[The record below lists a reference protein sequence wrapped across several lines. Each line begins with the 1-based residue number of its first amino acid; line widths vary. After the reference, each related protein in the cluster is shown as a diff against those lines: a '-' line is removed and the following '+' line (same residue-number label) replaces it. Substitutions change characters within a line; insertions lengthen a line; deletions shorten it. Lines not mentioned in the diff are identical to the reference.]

1 MKIMKFLTILG
12 LLLCMSCDIDESVII
27 QGCTDSSAGNY
38 NPEATND
45 DGTCYYGPVLFINEF
60 MASNDTF
67 IEDPDD
73 DGTDPFDDWI
83 EIYNPN
89 NEAIDIGGM
98 YLADGN
104 MEGHKISIEDPTKTT
119 IEAGGYLIIWF
130 DKEPEDGILH
140 ISEKLGGDGDGIYL
154 YDVDS
159 TTIIDSHE
167 YSQQYGDVSMA
178 RPIMADPEALF
189 FGENR
194 DNWILTMTPTP
205 GEENSIQEPVFG
217 CTDDVAVNY
226 NLDANLDDGSCII
239 EGVYIN
245 ELYENG
251 EWIELYNNM
260 SETIDISGWFI
271 QLDEDSWQIPV
282 DAVGSEIAS
291 GSFMIFWADEDDD
304 FPHLGEELTLN
315 SYGGTIALYE
325 SDGTTMV
332 DSIGYTEQDDEKSWG
347 RFPDGSDIWKYTTPT
362 QGAANEYTPDIV
374 LTGVLF
380 INEIL
385 ASNDN
390 AVTDE
395 FGEYDDCIELYNSG
409 SEAIDIGGMYVSDNL
424 DELTKHQIPET
435 NPELTSV
442 PPGGFLVLWF
452 DGQSE
457 QGVLHVGTNLSSGGE
472 DAVLVDADGTTII
485 DSYTFEAQT
494 TDVSIGRSPDGSDN
508 WVEYDPPNLG
518 ETNPNP

>member
-1 MKIMKFLTILG
+1 MKIIKFLTILG
-12 LLLCMSCDIDESVII
+12 LLLCMGCDTEELIVIH
-27 QGCTDSSAGNY
+27 GCTDSSAGNY
-38 NPEATND
+38 NPEATDD
-45 DGTCYYGPVLFINEF
+45 DGNCYYGPVLFINEF

-89 NEAIDIGGM
+89 DDDIDLAGM
-98 YLADGN
+98 FLADGHLT
-104 MEGHKISIEDPTKTT
+104 GHMISYDNTTKTT
-119 IEAGGYLIIWF
+119 IPAGGYLVFWF
-130 DKEPEDGILH
+130 DDEPDEGILH
-140 ISEKLGGDGDGIYL
+140 IPEKLGGDGDGIYL

-178 RPIMADPEALF
+178 RPIMTDPEAFF
-189 FGENR
+189 FGDNR
-194 DNWILTMTPTP
+194 DNWVLTMTPTP
-205 GEENSIQEPVFG
+205 GAENVIDSPVFG
-217 CTDDVAVNY
+217 CTDSNGINY
-226 NLDANLDDGSCII
+226 DPEADIDDGSCIV

-260 SETIDISGWFI
+260 SETVDIAGWFI
-271 QLDEDSWQIPV
+271 QLDNDSWQIPV
-282 DAVGSEIAS
+282 DALDTEIAS
-291 GSFMIFWADEDDD
+291 GGFMILYADEDDD

-315 SYGGTIALYE
+315 SYGGIIVLYE
-325 SDGTTMV
+325 SDGTTQV
-332 DSIGYTEQDDEKSWG
+332 DSISYDEQDDEKSLG
-347 RFPDGSDIWKYTTPT
+347 RYPDGSDIWKFTTPT
-362 QGAANEYTPDIV
+362 PGAINEYTPDVV

-395 FGEYDDCIELYNSG
+395 FGEFDDCIELYNSS
-409 SEAIDIGGMYVSDNL
+409 SEAIDIGGLYVSDNL
-424 DELTKHQIPET
+424 DELTKHQIPVT

-442 PPGGFLVLWF
+442 PPKGFLVLWF
-452 DGQSE
+452 DSQAE
-457 QGVLHVGTNLSSGGE
+457 QGVLHVGTKLSSGGE

-485 DSYTFEAQT
+485 DSYTFGAQT
-494 TDVSIGRSPDGSDN
+494 TDVSIGRSPDGSNN
-508 WVEYDPPNLG
+508 WVEYDSPSIG
-518 ETNPNP
+518 ETNP